1 MVRRYEGF
9 VLTKIV
15 LASALWVLSAFAENL
30 TVTIRYGSAIPD
42 KTVETTYAPGM
53 SALEVLRKVSRVETS
68 QTGSYLFV
76 RSIDGVRSQVGK
88 FGWFY
93 TIDDKNVDRT
103 AQNYLLQNARTMTWI
118 YKVEACY

>member
-1 MVRRYEGF
+1 M
-9 VLTKIV
+9 
-15 LASALWVLSAFAENL
+15 SALTFLGAFAENL
-30 TVTIRYGSAIPD
+30 TVTIQYGNAIPD
-42 KTVETTYAPGM
+42 KTVETTYTPGM
-53 SALEVLRKVSRVETS
+53 SALDALRQVSRVETS

-93 TIDDKNVDRT
+93 TVDGHTVHQT
-103 AQNYLLQNARTMTWI
+103 AQNYVLDHARTMTWS